1 MPSLHWGSAS
11 DVGRFRAAN
20 EDSFWASEGVFAVA
34 DGMGGHAA
42 GEVASALAISEFG
55 ELADMSAR
63 HTDDI
68 RELIGRANEKIV
80 DAGSRRPDQFGMAT
94 TLTGICFVSED
105 GSDQWAV
112 FNVGDSRVYRFADGS
127 LSQLTSDHSEVQEMV
142 AAGKISPEEAS
153 SYPRRNVVTRWL
165 GSETRP
171 HADVW
176 IFPWAPGERFLVC
189 SDGLTNELQD
199 AEIAQILHDLTDPQ
213 AAAEE
218 LIRRANDAGGHDNTT
233 VIVVDLAG

>member
-1 MPSLHWGSAS
+1 MPALRWGSAS
-11 DVGRFRAAN
+11 DVGRFRTAN
-20 EDSFWASEGVFAVA
+20 EDSFWASDGVFAIA

-42 GEVASALAISEFG
+42 GEVASALAISEVSQ
-55 ELADMSAR
+55 LADLSIR
-63 HTDDI
+63 HPDDI
-68 RELIGRANEKIV
+68 LELIGRANEKIV
-80 DAGSRRPDQFGMAT
+80 DAGSRRRDRFGMAT

-105 GSDQWAV
+105 ESDQWAV

-142 AAGKISPEEAS
+142 AAGKILPEQAS

-165 GSETRP
+165 GSETSP
-171 HADVW
+171 LADVFV
-176 IFPWAPGERFLVC
+176 FPWVPGERFLVC
-189 SDGLTNELQD
+189 SDGLTNELQEGQI
-199 AEIAQILHDLTDPQ
+199 AEVLHDLTDPP

-233 VIVVDLAG
+233 VIVVDVAK